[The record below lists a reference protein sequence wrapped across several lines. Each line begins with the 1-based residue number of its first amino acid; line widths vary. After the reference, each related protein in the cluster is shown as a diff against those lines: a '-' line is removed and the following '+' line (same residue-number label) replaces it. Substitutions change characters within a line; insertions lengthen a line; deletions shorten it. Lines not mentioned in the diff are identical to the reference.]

1 MLPFHTHKYCRWLY
15 LSCRSNIHKFGLSNW
30 ACLKRPYTSTNAR
43 NEGSVLM
50 SSFTSYNT
58 LYPSSNSTKRNR
70 DSIFTKRGTLKSIA
84 SLQSRNFFYFST
96 FPFPLKSL
104 KSYFWFIHILF
115 LLVIYYCY
123 VLPYLHAANRTIAS
137 GVLSPCEAVLLSADK
152 SCTLLQRDGHYL

>member
-70 DSIFTKRGTLKSIA
+70 DSIFTKRGTLKS
-84 SLQSRNFFYFST
+84 SLLAKPQLLLFFHFSI
-96 FPFPLKSL
+96 PPQILE
-104 KSYFWFIHILF
+104 ILF
-115 LLVIYYCY
+115 LAHLYLV
-123 VLPYLHAANRTIAS
+123 
-137 GVLSPCEAVLLSADK
+137 SPCHLLLLCFALP
-152 SCTLLQRDGHYL
+152 SCCKQNNCFWRSISVRSCSSVGR